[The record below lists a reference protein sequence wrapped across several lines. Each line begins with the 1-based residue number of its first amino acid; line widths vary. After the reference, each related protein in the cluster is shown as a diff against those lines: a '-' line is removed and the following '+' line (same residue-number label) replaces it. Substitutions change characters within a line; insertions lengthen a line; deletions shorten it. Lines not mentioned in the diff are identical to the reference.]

1 VGQNDFFNNTGDNYW
16 IMVMNTSMSIMDN
29 IPTIVAVAIAGVA
42 MTGSAMMFTEKLLSD
57 EKLLS
62 TQNELSIELLK
73 VRALQFDKDKLER
86 ALKGL
91 NAWCCDTL
99 NKRETLLTETMIRD
113 LRTLQWQANDAVG
126 DGTGESLT
134 TRDLRVLI
142 NCEGVED
149 KWRTKAV

>member
-1 VGQNDFFNNTGDNYW
+1 MNTS
-16 IMVMNTSMSIMDN
+16 MNTSMSIIEN
-29 IPTIVAVAIAGVA
+29 IPTFVAVVIAGVA
-42 MTGSAMMFTEKLLSD
+42 MAGSAMMFTEKLLLD

-62 TQNELSIELLK
+62 TQNELSTEVRK
-73 VRALQFDKDKLER
+73 VLCLQFDKDKLER

-126 DGTGESLT
+126 DGIGESLT

-149 KWRTKAV
+149 KWRTTAV

>member
-1 VGQNDFFNNTGDNYW
+1 MLQNDFFYNTGDNYW
-16 IMVMNTSMSIMDN
+16 SMVMNTSMSIIEN
-29 IPTIVAVAIAGVA
+29 IPTFVAVVA
-42 MTGSAMMFTEKLLSD
+42 MAGMVMMFTEKLLSD

-62 TQNELSIELLK
+62 TQNELSAEVRK
-73 VRALQFDKDKLER
+73 VRCLQFDKDKLER

-99 NKRETLLTETMIRD
+99 NKQEPLLTETMIRD

-149 KWRTKAV
+149 KWRTTAV

>member
-1 VGQNDFFNNTGDNYW
+1 
-16 IMVMNTSMSIMDN
+16 MNTSMSIIEN
-29 IPTIVAVAIAGVA
+29 IPTFVAVVIAGVA
-42 MTGSAMMFTEKLLSD
+42 MAGSAMMFTEKLLLD

-62 TQNELSIELLK
+62 TQNELSTEVRK
-73 VRALQFDKDKLER
+73 VLCLQFDKDKLER

-126 DGTGESLT
+126 DGIGESLT

-149 KWRTKAV
+149 KWRTTAV

>member
-1 VGQNDFFNNTGDNYW
+1 
-16 IMVMNTSMSIMDN
+16 MVMNTSMNTSMSIIEN
-29 IPTIVAVAIAGVA
+29 IPTFVAVVIAGVA
-42 MTGSAMMFTEKLLSD
+42 MAGSAMMFTEKLLLD

-62 TQNELSIELLK
+62 TQNELSTEVRK
-73 VRALQFDKDKLER
+73 VLCLQFDKDKLER

-126 DGTGESLT
+126 DGIGESLT

-149 KWRTKAV
+149 KWRTTAV

>member
-1 VGQNDFFNNTGDNYW
+1 
-16 IMVMNTSMSIMDN
+16 MNTSMSIMDN
-29 IPTIVAVAIAGVA
+29 IPTIVAVVIAGVA
-42 MTGSAMMFTEKLLSD
+42 MAGSAMMFTEKRLLD

-62 TQNELSIELLK
+62 TDIELVEEVRK

-91 NAWCCDTL
+91 NTWCCDTL
-99 NKRETLLTETMIRD
+99 NKREPLLTETMIRD

-149 KWRTKAV
+149 KWRTTAV